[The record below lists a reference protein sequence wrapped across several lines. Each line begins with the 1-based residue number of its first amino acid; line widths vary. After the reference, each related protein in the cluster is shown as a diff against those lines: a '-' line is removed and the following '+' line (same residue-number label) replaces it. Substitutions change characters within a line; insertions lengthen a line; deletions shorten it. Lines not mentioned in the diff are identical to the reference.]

1 MPIACC
7 LMPQYS
13 YKAKKEDGAIVA
25 GTLQAE
31 SERSALDSLG
41 RMGVFPIEVEV
52 RGENGQKEAA
62 ASPRRVVRR
71 IKAGDVA
78 LFTRQL
84 ADLLRA
90 GVAIN
95 RALRTLSE
103 QTSNRELSEIIAEID
118 KEVSAGKGLN
128 EALGRFP
135 KVFSSLYV
143 SMVRAGETGGFLE
156 DVLHRLAIFIEKDQ
170 ELRSRVAA
178 ALAYPAL
185 LIVIGSFAVIFLMVF
200 FIPRFSEIFAKMGG
214 SLPTPTKVVMAVS
227 YFFRDYWMVSFAG
240 LVLLLLGWQQVAATV
255 RGRRFVDRLRI
266 RMPLFGDIVRKN
278 SVSRFSRTLGT
289 LLKSGV
295 PILGA
300 LAISREAMGNV
311 VLMEDIDEASAGVK
325 QGRGLAEILRR
336 SRYFPAMVVDMIA
349 VGEEGGNLDEVLINV
364 ADSYDLQVDRAVR
377 VFISLFEPALLLI
390 MAALVGFIVISMLL
404 PVFTLSS
411 MVK

>member
-1 MPIACC
+1 
-7 LMPQYS
+7 MPQFS
-13 YKAKKEDGAIVA
+13 YKAKKEDGSIVA

-41 RMGVFPIEVEV
+41 RMGVFPIEVET
-52 RGENGQKEAA
+52 RGENGKKEERAA
-62 ASPRRVVRR
+62 PRRVVRR

-118 KEVSAGKGLN
+118 KEVSAGKGLH

-170 ELRSRVAA
+170 ELRSRVTA

-214 SLPTPTKVVMAVS
+214 SLPTPTKIVMAVS

-255 RGRRFVDRLRI
+255 RGRRFVDRLKI

-325 QGRGLAEILRR
+325 QGRGLAEILRH

>member
-1 MPIACC
+1 MPH
-7 LMPQYS
+7 YR
-13 YKAKKEDGAIVA
+13 YRAKKEDGSIVA
-25 GTLQAE
+25 GTIQAE
-31 SERSALDSLG
+31 SDRSALDSLG
-41 RMGVFPIEVEV
+41 RMGVYPLEVEA
-52 RGENGQKEAA
+52 RAEGGPQARA
-62 ASPRRVVRR
+62 TGPHRVDRR
-71 IKAGDVA
+71 IKSGDVA

-84 ADLLRA
+84 ADLLKA

-95 RALRTLSE
+95 RALRTLSA
-103 QTSNRELSEIIAEID
+103 QTSNRQLSEIIVEIE
-118 KEVSAGKGLN
+118 KEISAGQGLH

-135 KVFSSLYV
+135 KVFSPLYV

-156 DVLHRLAIFIEKDQ
+156 DVLHRLALFIEKDQ
-170 ELRSRVAA
+170 DLRSRVTS

-200 FIPRFSEIFAKMGG
+200 FIPRFSQIFAKMGG
-214 SLPTPTKVVMAVS
+214 SLPVPTRIVMGVS
-227 YFFRDYWMVSFAG
+227 SFFRDSWMVSFAG
-240 LVLLLLGWQQVAATV
+240 LALLLLGWARVAATV
-255 RGRRFVDRLRI
+255 RGRRFADGLRI
-266 RMPLFGDIVRKN
+266 RIPLFGDVVRKN
-278 SVSRFSRTLGT
+278 AVSRFARTLGT

-300 LAISREAMGNV
+300 LGISKEAMGNV
-311 VLMEDIDEASAGVK
+311 VLMEDIDEAAAGVK

-336 SRYFPAMVVDMIA
+336 SRYFPPLVVDMIA

-377 VFISLFEPALLLI
+377 VFISLFEPALLMV
-390 MAALVGFIVISMLL
+390 MATLVGFIVIAMLL